1 MNALDLVVI
10 GIILFSGLF
19 AFTRGFVREALSVA
33 TWVGAGLAALYFYP
47 YLRPVADRFLSNP
60 TVANIATGVAIF
72 LVALILLSILSSA
85 IAGRVKNSSLSALD
99 RTLGLLFGLARGAL
113 LACLGYLALAWA
125 LPADQ
130 RPAWMTQARSLP
142 FLQSGA
148 ETIQSFLPESL
159 VRRTVDRSE
168 ETRKALEQAQQLR
181 SLVAPPAP
189 AAAPP
194 KQGQQPVYNE
204 GERRDMNRLM
214 QQNSR

>member
-33 TWVGAGLAALYFYP
+33 TWVGAGVAALYLYP
-47 YLRPVADRFLSNP
+47 HLRPMADAFISNV
-60 TVANIATGVAIF
+60 TVANITTGVAIF
-72 LVALILLSILSSA
+72 LVALVVLSIFSSA

-130 RPAWMTQARSLP
+130 RPTWMTQARSVP

-168 ETRKALEQAQQLR
+168 ETRKALEQAQQYRALI
-181 SLVAPPAP
+181 APPTPSAP
-189 AAAPP
+189 AP
-194 KQGQQPVYNE
+194 KQGQQPAYNE
-204 GERRDMNRLM
+204 NERRDMNRLM